1 MAKRRKK
8 KEKPIG
14 QLLKYVLIG
23 VAVLSLL
30 TLITGRSYVK
40 DYQAELDRTVDDR
53 TITEKFTDKNGKNKD
68 DSGDSTSDGNAANS
82 DGTSDTES
90 GAGTTEYTAPA
101 MNKTK
106 YMGDSVKVRECYEDK
121 SSRPKKFIDS
131 QNEAGLEAAVKEFY
145 KKTGV
150 YPYIY
155 IIEETEFPSYD
166 LSVKYRDV
174 FGDSE
179 ENFII
184 LYAVT
189 VYERHGETHDGFYF
203 GVGNNVEGT
212 IDTDVRRVILESME
226 SRMDGK
232 HDMADV
238 FGKALKDA
246 ASLFGEQYE

>member
-1 MAKRRKK
+1 M
-8 KEKPIG
+8 
-14 QLLKYVLIG
+14 V
-23 VAVLSLL
+23 
-30 TLITGRSYVK
+30 
-40 DYQAELDRTVDDR
+40 
-53 TITEKFTDKNGKNKD
+53 NKD
-68 DSGDSTSDGNAANS
+68 EMDSYLMELKKNTPEEIKHYQKIIANRNAIMA
-82 DGTSDTES
+82 E
-90 GAGTTEYTAPA
+90 A
-101 MNKTK
+101 
-106 YMGDSVKVRECYEDK
+106 DK
-121 SSRPKKFIDS
+121 ARNDAK
-131 QNEAGLEAAVKEFY
+131 LEAAVKEFY

-203 GVGNNVEGT
+203 GVGNDVEGT

-246 ASLFGEQYE
+246 ASLFGEQYD